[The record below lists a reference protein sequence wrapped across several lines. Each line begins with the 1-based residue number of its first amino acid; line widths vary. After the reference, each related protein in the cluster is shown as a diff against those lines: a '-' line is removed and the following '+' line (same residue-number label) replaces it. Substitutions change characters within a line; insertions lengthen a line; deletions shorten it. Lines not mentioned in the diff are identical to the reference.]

1 MLNGCSTNNGI
12 SSTIIEHMKQYCQ
25 KPDLALIYF
34 YFDFSDPEKQ
44 KASNFLSSLV
54 GQLCSKVV
62 DIPEQLKKLHK
73 RCGDGQ
79 QRPAVR
85 ELNSILS
92 LMTREFED
100 IFIVID
106 ALDECPKNGDR
117 GDVLKLISEFKSWP
131 SSNLH
136 LLITSRHELDIEREL
151 SSLLTQPAIPIQG
164 SQVESDINL
173 YIAHELATDLDLK
186 EWPSDVKSEIE
197 KALTARAKGM

>member
-1 MLNGCSTNNGI
+1 
-12 SSTIIEHMKQYCQ
+12 MKQSCQ
-25 KPDLALIYF
+25 KPGLALIYF

-62 DIPEQLKKLHK
+62 DIPGQLKALHK
-73 RCGDGQ
+73 GCGDGQ

-85 ELNSILS
+85 ELTSIFS
-92 LMTREFED
+92 SMTREFED

-117 GDVLKLISEFKSWP
+117 EDVLKMISEFKLWP

-136 LLITSRHELDIEREL
+136 LLVTSRHELDIERVL
-151 SSLLTQPAIPIQG
+151 SPLLTHPAIPIQG

-173 YIAHELATDLDLK
+173 YIAHELATDSDLMK
-186 EWPSDVKSEIE
+186 WPSDVKSEIE
-197 KALTARAKGM
+197 EALTARANGM